1 MQTTA
6 ETPHPLTVSFD
17 NSYARLPE
25 RFFARLDPTPT
36 AQPRLIKFNS
46 SLAAELGL
54 DVSGVDA
61 DTLAQLFSGNLRL
74 LSAEPLAMAYAGHQF
89 GHFVPKL
96 GDGRAILLGEVHD
109 VAGVRRDIQLK
120 GSGRTPFSRDGD
132 GRAAVGPVLRE
143 YLVSEAMHAL
153 GVPTTRALAIVAT
166 GESVYRERRLPGAIL
181 TRVAASHVRVGT
193 FQYFA
198 ARGDLEAIKRLA
210 DFVIDR
216 HYPDIGEADA
226 PYLALFGAV
235 AQRQARLIACW
246 MHVGFIHGVMNT
258 DNTAISGETIDFGPC
273 AFMDAYDPATVFSS
287 IDTNGRYA
295 YANQPHITHWN
306 LARFA
311 ETLLPLLDPV
321 PERAIELANEALSAF
336 WPRFEQHWLSGMR
349 RKLGLFTAEDEDP
362 QLVRG
367 LLEAMHRQQADFTL
381 TFRKLCDAA
390 EGQQFDAGVRALFA
404 NAAAYDE
411 WATMWRSRLARESLP
426 AGVRAE
432 SMQHANPAFIPR
444 NHRLEQ
450 AIQAAV
456 EHEDFTLFA
465 DLLQV
470 LSRPYEDQKG
480 FEVYATAPQA
490 SERVLQTFCGT

>member
-6 ETPHPLTVSFD
+6 ETSRPLAVSFD
-17 NSYARLPE
+17 NSYAHLPE
-25 RFFARLDPTPT
+25 RFYARLDPAPT
-36 AQPRLIKFNS
+36 AKPRLIKFNS
-46 SLAAELGL
+46 ALAAELGL
-54 DVSGVDA
+54 DVSGVSADA
-61 DTLAQLFSGNLRL
+61 LAQLFSGNLRL
-74 LSAEPLAMAYAGHQF
+74 PGAEPLAMVYAGHQF

-96 GDGRAILLGEVHD
+96 GDGRAILLGEVRD

-143 YLVSEAMHAL
+143 YVVSEAMHAL

-193 FQYFA
+193 FQFFA
-198 ARGDLEAIKRLA
+198 ARGDSEAVKLLA

-216 HYPDIGEADA
+216 HYPEIREAEA
-226 PYLALFGAV
+226 PYVALFRAV
-235 AQRQARLIACW
+235 AERQARLIACW

-273 AFMDAYDPATVFSS
+273 AFMDAYDPAAVFSS
-287 IDTNGRYA
+287 IDTAGRYA
-295 YANQPHITHWN
+295 YANQPHIAHWN

-311 ETLLPLLDPV
+311 ETLLPLMNPIL
-321 PERAIELANEALSAF
+321 ERAVELANEALSAF
-336 WPRFEQHWLSGMR
+336 GPRFEQHWLSGMR
-349 RKLGLFTAEDEDP
+349 RKLGLFTAEDEDAA
-362 QLVRG
+362 LVRG
-367 LLEAMHRQQADFTL
+367 LLDAMHRQQADFTL
-381 TFRKLCDAA
+381 TFRKLCDASG
-390 EGQQFDAGVRALFA
+390 GQKFDASVRALFA
-404 NAAAYDE
+404 DAAAYDE

-426 AGVRAE
+426 ASARAE
-432 SMQHANPAFIPR
+432 SMRHANPAFIPR

-465 DLLQV
+465 DLLRV
-470 LSRPYEDQKG
+470 LSQPYEDQEG
-480 FEVYATAPQA
+480 FESYGTAPGT